1 MPTSTAPVSP
11 DAAEQR
17 LSAWHELQSEKAR
30 LHAREA
36 DLLCAAFGEA
46 LDECETRPGM
56 DDLREIPIR
65 SLIAEYSAAGRIS
78 SRTMEATMWNAYAL
92 VTQFPLTFQALEDAR
107 ITPTHARIIA
117 DAGASIDDQEKRFAY
132 ELAAVDY
139 ASGESPNRVRSV
151 ARMLAAKHG
160 GVTFDERRKAAHDQR
175 TVWVDD
181 FDDGSAVLHI
191 LTSSVLAHAARDRA
205 SQLARLA
212 KDPHSAEVRPLLGE
226 AEKPPVTAEDES
238 LIPAE
243 FVLGPDG
250 LGPDGESVAAAPHDD
265 PRTMDQARA
274 DVMIDLLLAAA
285 AETVTASGAEA
296 VQGRVQ
302 VTLPA
307 AVLAG
312 ASDAPAELA
321 GCGPVDAEL
330 VREIAGL
337 APGWDR
343 LYLDAYSG
351 FVRATDRYRPTAEMR
366 RYLRARDGRCRFPGC
381 AASVQSCDLD
391 HNDEYS
397 RGGAT
402 ACDNLGHL
410 CRRHHS
416 LKHPDLDARYRWSAR
431 QLQGGR
437 IEWTSPH
444 DEVFIDHPQ
453 PRVHF
458 T

>member
-17 LSAWHELQSEKAR
+17 LSEWHELQSEKAR

-139 ASGESPNRVRSV
+139 ASGKSPNRVRSV

-212 KDPHSAEVRPLLGE
+212 KDPHSGD
-226 AEKPPVTAEDES
+226 T
-238 LIPAE
+238 
-243 FVLGPDG
+243 
-250 LGPDGESVAAAPHDD
+250 PHDD
-265 PRTMDQARA
+265 PRTMDQTRA

-302 VTLPA
+302 GDRPISTDGRDASLPA
-307 AVLAG
+307 RPRRAVQIPRVCGL
-312 ASDAPAELA
+312 SAEL
-321 GCGPVDAEL
+321 
-330 VREIAGL
+330 
-337 APGWDR
+337 
-343 LYLDAYSG
+343 
-351 FVRATDRYRPTAEMR
+351 RPR
-366 RYLRARDGRCRFPGC
+366 P
-381 AASVQSCDLD
+381 
-391 HNDEYS
+391 
-397 RGGAT
+397 
-402 ACDNLGHL
+402 
-410 CRRHHS
+410 
-416 LKHPDLDARYRWSAR
+416 
-431 QLQGGR
+431 
-437 IEWTSPH
+437 
-444 DEVFIDHPQ
+444 
-453 PRVHF
+453 
-458 T
+458 